1 MYTNT
6 TSLDYLSGI
15 IISDVSDHFGTFY
28 ISKKKAPD
36 VKSKY
41 SYIRQTKQHNI
52 NALKQIL
59 SDTDFTPVFST
70 EDPTESYHTF
80 LDIYKL
86 AYDIACPI
94 KKIKL
99 SNKYI
104 KREPWI
110 TQGLIHSSIRKT
122 KLLRAKTRNPSE
134 RNINKYKD
142 FCKLFKDTVQ
152 MRKFGS

>member
-1 MYTNT
+1 MISKGYLPLITKPTCITDHSDTLIDHMYTNT
-6 TSLDYLSGI
+6 TSLDYVSGI

-28 ISKKKAPD
+28 ISIKKAPD

-70 EDPTESYHTF
+70 EDPTESYYTV

-86 AYDIACPI
+86 AYDIACPV

-110 TQGLIHSSIRKT
+110 TQGLIHSSMAT
-122 KLLRAKTRNPSE
+122 PP
-134 RNINKYKD
+134 
-142 FCKLFKDTVQ
+142 
-152 MRKFGS
+152 